1 MTSEGIGPI
10 CGAAAVA
17 TLVRVSTDTVD
28 IDSVRSGTGGG
39 AGDRSRSGRLRS
51 VAPGLALTA
60 AVAAAATVAGSAVP
74 AFGAPLFAIVMGA
87 VVAVARPLP
96 PAFSPGLAFGS
107 KPVLQASVVI
117 LGSGLSIAEVLRVG
131 VGSLPV
137 LIGTLAAALLLARP
151 VGRALGLHRDVTT
164 LIGVGTAICGASAIA
179 ATNSVI
185 DAEETDVTYAVTTIF
200 LFNVVAL
207 LSYPALG
214 HALGMSQHAFG
225 LWAGTAVNDLSS
237 VVAAATV
244 YGHAATTRAVV
255 VKLTRTLAIV
265 PISVGLA
272 AVRARRPAGPG
283 REPTGAQTPVA
294 HTSMVTVVRRA
305 VPRFLLGFIALAAV
319 NSAGLIPGSWHA
331 GLSEV
336 STWLITA
343 ALAAIGLSTRPAAM
357 RRAGWRPLLLG
368 AVLWAA
374 VGVSSLLLQG
384 ATGLMGL

>member
-1 MTSEGIGPI
+1 MTSEGIGRI
-10 CGAAAVA
+10 CGVPATA

-28 IDSVRSGTGGG
+28 IESARS
-39 AGDRSRSGRLRS
+39 RLRS

-60 AVAAAATVAGSAVP
+60 AVAAAATAAGSAAP

-96 PAFSPGLAFGS
+96 PTFSPGLAFGA

-137 LIGTLAAALLLARP
+137 LVGTLAVALLLARP

-283 REPTGAQTPVA
+283 QEPAGGAQP
-294 HTSMVTVVRRA
+294 SMVTVLRRS

-319 NSAGLIPGSWHA
+319 NSAGLIPGSWHS

-384 ATGLMGL
+384 ATGLVGL

>member
-1 MTSEGIGPI
+1 MEAVNADIVEAELVDGNGRSAHQPGWR
-10 CGAAAVA
+10 AAAPA
-17 TLVRVSTDTVD
+17 SL
-28 IDSVRSGTGGG
+28 
-39 AGDRSRSGRLRS
+39 L
-51 VAPGLALTA
+51 PGLALTA
-60 AVAAAATVAGSAVP
+60 AVAAVATAAGALVP

-87 VVAVARPLP
+87 AVAVARPLP
-96 PAFSPGLAFGS
+96 PAFSPGVGFS
-107 KPVLQASVVI
+107 SRPILQASVVI
-117 LGSGLSIAEVLRVG
+117 LGSSLSVAEVVRVG

-137 LIGTLAAALLLARP
+137 LVGTLAVALLLARP

-179 ATNSVI
+179 ATDSVI
-185 DAEETDVTYAVTTIF
+185 DADQTDVTYAVTTIF

-207 LSYPALG
+207 LTYPVLG

-272 AVRARRPAGPG
+272 AIRSRRPGYG
-283 REPTGAQTPVA
+283 DGAPENDPETARASLLSVL
-294 HTSMVTVVRRA
+294 RRA

-319 NSAGLIPGSWHA
+319 NSAGLIPGSWHS
-331 GLSEV
+331 GLSQV
-336 STWLITA
+336 STWMITV

-357 RRAGWRPLLLG
+357 RRAGWRPLALG

-374 VGVSSLLLQG
+374 VGTSSLLLQG
-384 ATGLMGL
+384 LTSLARL

>member
-1 MTSEGIGPI
+1 MVAVSADIVQTEILEAEGRV
-10 CGAAAVA
+10 VA
-17 TLVRVSTDTVD
+17 PPGRRLSRL
-28 IDSVRSGTGGG
+28 
-39 AGDRSRSGRLRS
+39 AGLL
-51 VAPGLALTA
+51 PGLALTV
-60 AVAAAATVAGSAVP
+60 AVASVATVAGSLLP

-96 PAFSPGLAFGS
+96 AATSPGVAFCS

-117 LGSGLSIAEVLRVG
+117 LGSSLSIAEVLRAG

-137 LIGTLAAALLLARP
+137 LVGTLVVALVLARP
-151 VGRALGLHRDVTT
+151 VGRALGLRRDVTT

-179 ATNSVI
+179 ATDSVI
-185 DAEETDVTYAVTTIF
+185 DADDSDVTYAVTTIF

-207 LSYPALG
+207 LTYPTIG
-214 HALGMSQHAFG
+214 HALGMSQKAFG

-244 YGHAATTRAVV
+244 YGHVATTRAVV

-272 AVRARRPAGPG
+272 AIRSRRPREESGRAPGNAAGAG
-283 REPTGAQTPVA
+283 QK
-294 HTSMVTVVRRA
+294 SLLTVMRRA
-305 VPRFLLGFIALAAV
+305 VPRFLIGFVVLAAV
-319 NSAGLIPGSWHA
+319 NSAGLIPGSWHP
-331 GLSEV
+331 GLSQL
-336 STWLITA
+336 STWMITA

-374 VGVSSLLLQG
+374 VGISSLLLQG
-384 ATGLMGL
+384 LTGLVGL